1 MSQMP
6 EPVVNNNNNK
16 QNFLPPA
23 ERFGPTDNQTFAHHV
38 QTLYEL
44 AVPNT
49 SIYHA
54 LNSEL
59 PVSNLV
65 DTFNAASKEI
75 DLWLEYANIAIFA
88 LELDVREGMSIKNVG
103 EMDVL
108 IHKFAPNV
116 DLLRELSQ
124 KIISQLKESDEDDEN
139 TKKTITENF
148 ERIHGDWMEAK
159 AFFQKVKKEM
169 SESKQRRELLDTM
182 DQILASIEEL
192 NTNIF
197 EYQEHRHSGMIGG
210 DNVVHSEQENGGR
223 SRPMTPAAQGV
234 SPGNE
239 LSSRADVALMR
250 LDSRLDPL
258 SARIE
263 YLKSRLSAPNAP
275 SDPTG
280 ALAKKNKILTNKW
293 DALNREMKSLREEL
307 KEDRWLT
314 VFKQVSTQANQM
326 MDSLDRAVRQCRDFI
341 SRATNRSESPLP
353 IRQLQARG
361 MAIPSPS
368 PSQRFGQQQQ
378 SIIQPPVQINSKN
391 FQRLYKNFDSKRK
404 YYLPAVTKMLTILG
418 NDINNEMTKDW
429 EVINKYKSMKERW
442 DYILEGV
449 AEVQRD
455 MPKLEALMDA
465 SFIPSNSPPSSKP
478 SSIAS
483 SPPISPNM
491 RPVRGVFSPE
501 VGSPPKPNRPISPH
515 HTERALSPPR
525 NNNPAISPSLRSKS
539 PSPRELSPYGNRQQ
553 NYLSANS
560 RLSESPPMPS
570 FQEHRPPWNSHN
582 LQQPHN
588 SSPYSPTYHNNGFSN
603 SQYRSVSP
611 QLGYDKYYGR
621 TKPPS
626 RSNSPIRSPSVAATR
641 PISPGERVHAS
652 AIPRPVTSMGIAG
665 RANSRIGMRSM
676 LPTSSTPSPGM
687 MSSMYVP
694 KARQARSP
702 TPSSN
707 ASDASRPMTPEAYEH
722 DENEEYIIDTLKNMK
737 MKNHPKYVPL
747 KNDPLDAEVAKIVNK
762 HPVSVKIER
771 APGGKGKYC
780 FGNEGSSSG
789 KKIYL
794 CRLNPNPNSKN
805 KVTVRVG
812 GGWQDFEMFLLEHS
826 LTSNIG
832 ARSLFS

>member
-6 EPVVNNNNNK
+6 EP
-16 QNFLPPA
+16 
-23 ERFGPTDNQTFAHHV
+23 RFGPTDNQTFAHHV

-49 SIYHA
+49 SIYQA

-65 DTFNAASKEI
+65 DTFNAASKDI

-139 TKKTITENF
+139 TKKTITENI
-148 ERIHGDWMEAK
+148 ERIHGDWVEAK

-182 DQILASIEEL
+182 DQILISIEEL

-210 DNVVHSEQENGGR
+210 DNVYNEQENGGR
-223 SRPMTPAAQGV
+223 SRPMTPAAPM
-234 SPGNE
+234 SAATNNSE
-239 LSSRADVALMR
+239 LSSRADIALMQ

-293 DALNREMKSLREEL
+293 DALNHEMKSLREEL

-326 MDSLDRAVRQCRDFI
+326 MDSLERAVRQCRDFV
-341 SRATNRSESPLP
+341 SRATSRSESPLP
-353 IRQLQARG
+353 LKQLQARG
-361 MAIPSPS
+361 MAIPLPRFSPQKS
-368 PSQRFGQQQQ
+368 QQQQ
-378 SIIQPPVQINSKN
+378 QQQPIIQPPVQITGKN
-391 FQRLYKNFDSKRK
+391 FQRLYKNFDAKRK
-404 YYLPAVTKMLTILG
+404 YYLPAVTKMLTMLG
-418 NDINNEMTKDW
+418 NGINNEMTKDW

-442 DYILEGV
+442 DNILEGI
-449 AEVQRD
+449 AEVQQD
-455 MPKLEALMDA
+455 MPKLEALMEA
-465 SFIPSNSPPSSKP
+465 ALITSNSPPSSKP

-483 SPPISPNM
+483 SPPISPHM

-501 VGSPPKPNRPISPH
+501 VGSPPKPNRSVSPYH
-515 HTERALSPPR
+515 AERALSPPR
-525 NNNPAISPSLRSKS
+525 NNNPAKSPSLRSKS
-539 PSPRELSPYGNRQQ
+539 PSPRALSPYGSRQG
-553 NYLSANS
+553 YLSTNS
-560 RLSESPPMPS
+560 RRSESPPPTPS
-570 FQEHRPPWNSHN
+570 FQEHRPPWNYNSHF
-582 LQQPHN
+582 QQTHN
-588 SSPYSPTYHNNGFSN
+588 SSPYSPTYLNHGYNNSH
-603 SQYRSVSP
+603 YRSVSP
-611 QLGYDKYYGR
+611 QPGYEKYYGR
-621 TKPPS
+621 TKPTS
-626 RSNSPIRSPSVAATR
+626 RSGSPTRSPSVAATR
-641 PISPGERVHAS
+641 PLSPGDRAHAS

-665 RANSRIGMRSM
+665 RASSRIGMRSM

-687 MSSMYVP
+687 MSSMYRS
-694 KARQARSP
+694 KTSQARSP

-707 ASDASRPMTPEAYEH
+707 ASDNSRPMTPENYEEQ
-722 DENEEYIIDTLKNMK
+722 DNDDYIMDTLKNMK
-737 MKNHPKYVPL
+737 VKNHPKYVPI
-747 KNDPLDAEVAKIVNK
+747 KNDLLDLEIAKIVNK

-780 FGNEGSSSG
+780 FGNESSVSG

-832 ARSLFS
+832 ARSLFLS